1 MTTRKR
7 VLIPGFFVRIIFLF
21 VGLLLAPAVRAQSRL
36 DLPEQL
42 TADVI
47 DTKGLTQK
55 LVGNVKLRY
64 KGIVLFCDQAVHNVS
79 AHSVNAYGHVLIV
92 QGDSITARGDSANFA
107 YSDRHLVLYGRV
119 MFQNHRTT
127 LATTQLDY
135 DLTAG
140 VVTYNQKGRIVDEKN
155 VLTSLKG
162 TYNIQLKQFTC
173 QQSVQLATRKNTVK
187 AESMVYS
194 TVTQRPTVLPKVISP
209 AVTEQHSVESK
220 PVPQVAVVA
229 TPAVAIRQ
237 PGVERVIVA
246 AAAPVSRPAVTAK
259 PANVQPVA
267 VTEARPVLVAA
278 AGRPKTVPAVVATS
292 VPAPANVTFS
302 PVVYTAPTSTFRQ
315 AVHPAPARLTAN
327 SYTADLSDLERELNK
342 KKRFH

>member
-1 MTTRKR
+1 
-7 VLIPGFFVRIIFLF
+7 
-21 VGLLLAPAVRAQSRL
+21 
-36 DLPEQL
+36 
-42 TADVI
+42 
-47 DTKGLTQK
+47 
-55 LVGNVKLRY
+55 
-64 KGIVLFCDQAVHNVS
+64 
-79 AHSVNAYGHVLIV
+79 
-92 QGDSITARGDSANFA
+92 
-107 YSDRHLVLYGRV
+107 LVLYGRV
-119 MFQNHRTT
+119 MFQDHRTT

-162 TYNIQLKQFTC
+162 TYDIQLKQFTC

-194 TVTQRPTVLPKVISP
+194 TVTQRPTVLPKIISP

-237 PGVERVIVA
+237 PGVERVVVA
-246 AAAPVSRPAVTAK
+246 AAVPVTRPVTTSK
-259 PANVQPVA
+259 PAT
-267 VTEARPVLVAA
+267 VTEARPVLVTA